1 MNNQREKHEQQTEND
16 KAGLCMVIG
25 RGGHNQQY
33 RRDKGKAGAEI
44 GRNFA
49 LGDEDVE
56 QGTKAVHEQAGGRVD
71 LE

>member
-1 MNNQREKHEQQTEND
+1 MDDQREKHEQQTEND

-33 RRDKGKAGAEI
+33 RRNEGKAGTEI
-44 GRNFA
+44 GRDFA
-49 LGDEDVE
+49 FGDKDVE
-56 QGTKAVHEQAGGRVD
+56 QGAQAVHEQAGGWVY

>member
-1 MNNQREKHEQQTEND
+1 
-16 KAGLCMVIG
+16 MVIG

-56 QGTKAVHEQAGGRVD
+56 QGTQAVHEQAGGRVD